1 MGGSESTVW
10 DRYVP
15 TPPPGEDRNDDQRQK
30 QAKTNTSDTQP
41 KQPDKS
47 NKNEEKVKATKN
59 NENEKAKQTT
69 KANTADNKIKQETE
83 PKANDV
89 KDEQPMSKKEKE
101 KKQSNSEENPK
112 KKHHKL
118 KADTDNTQE
127 TERAQ
132 ITSNEGRKRPQMKRG
147 VERKDID
154 DELAY
159 DPMANFLERKEVNKD
174 KSRVNDDMFMIRKKP
189 LGPRWKPKVAIRNEG
204 IMPDTE
210 HNSENKHIPK
220 SIGTSAG
227 PERRPKMKVG
237 YMIDDL
243 DQGRYSLHGNFVLSP
258 VQTNI
263 AWADP

>member
-1 MGGSESTVW
+1 MGSSESTVW

-15 TPPPGEDRNDDQRQK
+15 TPPPGEDKNDDQRQK
-30 QAKTNTSDTQP
+30 QAKTNTSDTQS
-41 KQPDKS
+41 KQQDKS
-47 NKNEEKVKATKN
+47 NKNEEKLKATKN

-69 KANTADNKIKQETE
+69 KSNTADNKIKQEAE

-89 KDEQPMSKKEKE
+89 KDEQPKSAKDKE
-101 KKQSNSEENPK
+101 KKESSTKDNSK
-112 KKHHKL
+112 KANKII
-118 KADTDNTQE
+118 KARTQL
-127 TERAQ
+127 A
-132 ITSNEGRKRPQMKRG
+132 SNEGPKRPQMKHG

-159 DPMANFLERKEVNKD
+159 DPMANFLEQKEVNKD

-189 LGPRWKPKVAIRNEG
+189 LGPRWKPKVDIRNEDSL
-204 IMPDTE
+204 PLPE
-210 HNSENKHIPK
+210 NNSENKHIPK

-227 PERRPKMKVG
+227 PERKPKMKVG

-263 AWADP
+263 AWADS